1 MKKIITKLVRLLVLL
16 CGLGLTLYMIWQL
29 MSGTQMLNFNLQTQ
43 GPLIVVVFSILLLL
57 TLGTAISFFANQH
70 LAATIYLAA
79 VLTVMAFILWLRH
92 PEQANIY
99 RLYFIYGLLVVLLSP
114 LLLKKQKK

>member
-1 MKKIITKLVRLLVLL
+1 MKKMMRQLVRLLVLI
-16 CGLGLTLYMIWQL
+16 CGLALTLYMIWQL
-29 MSGTQMLNFNLQTQ
+29 MSGAQMLNFNLQTE

-70 LAATIYLAA
+70 LAATLYLAGI
-79 VLTVMAFILWLRH
+79 LTVMAFILWLRH
-92 PEQANIY
+92 PQQANLY

-114 LLLKKQKK
+114 LFLKKPKK